1 LSGDAPSITVDLTAL
16 LHVDFRRC
24 SGVTGVSFQ
33 ITVLK
38 VLAGSPGGRVP
49 LADLRRDVAILISSG
64 RDWTDRTKRIAAR
77 APDLNIFSQALVTR
91 DAAGWQIAH
100 AGLEFL
106 ARIEKPASVV
116 VPAVEP
122 EVAFVP
128 PAAAPPPVP
137 LIGINSGRRG
147 RRGRRR
153 LRARSSASGGATLAA
168 TVECLAAKSVC

>member
-1 LSGDAPSITVDLTAL
+1 
-16 LHVDFRRC
+16 
-24 SGVTGVSFQ
+24 VSFQ
-33 ITVLK
+33 VTVLK
-38 VLAGSPGGRVP
+38 VLAGSPGARVP

-77 APDLNIFSQALVTR
+77 APDLNIFGQALVIR
-91 DAAGWQIAH
+91 DAAGWQITV

-106 ARIEKPASVV
+106 ATIEKPASVV

-122 EVAFVP
+122 EVVAFGP

-137 LIGINSGRRG
+137 LIGINTG

-153 LRARSSASGGATLAA
+153 RRTRSAASGGATLAA
-168 TVECLAAKSVC
+168 SRADG